1 MRVLIL
7 GGTGMLGHK
16 LWQVFNQTKEFDTW
30 VTLRSAYQDQEYLNL
45 FDVSRTIENVDAYN
59 FESVEAAINRCKPDV
74 VVNAVGIVK
83 QLPIAQD
90 PISCLTINSLFP
102 HKAQAVCE
110 SIGARFIHISTDCVF
125 SGKKG
130 NYSEDDYTDPEDLYG
145 MSKLVGEVTSG
156 TALTLRTSIIG
167 REIAKMSHMGLI
179 EWFLSNNNQT
189 VNGFTKAIYT
199 GFPTI
204 VLAELIASVIQD
216 HTSLTGLYHVSAE
229 PINKYELLSL
239 VRDEMN
245 LPIQINPFD
254 GVALDASLNSDRF
267 KAATGYTPPNWASLV
282 KSMTNDTTP
291 YNEWRTLNAS
301 RQ

>member
-30 VTLRSAYQDQEYLNL
+30 VTLRSTYQTQAHLNL
-45 FDVSRTIENVDAYN
+45 FDMSRTIENVDAYN
-59 FESVEAAINRCKPDV
+59 FESVEAAITQCEPDV

-83 QLPIAQD
+83 QLPIAKD
-90 PISCLTINSLFP
+90 PISCLTVNSLFP
-102 HKAQAVCE
+102 HKAQAICD

-130 NYSEDDYTDPEDLYG
+130 NYTEEDYTDPEDLYG

-167 REIAKMSHMGLI
+167 REISKMSHLGLI
-179 EWFLSNNNQT
+179 EWFLSNNNEA

-204 VLAELIASVIQD
+204 VLAQIVADIIKNHRDLS
-216 HTSLTGLYHVSAE
+216 GLFHVSTD
-229 PINKYELLSL
+229 PINKYELLCL
-239 VRDEMN
+239 VRDAMA

-254 GVALDASLNSDRF
+254 NVALDASLNSDRF
-267 KAATGYTPPNWASLV
+267 RNATGYTPPSWPNLV
-282 KSMTNDTTP
+282 KSMTEDTTP
-291 YNEWRTLNAS
+291 YEEWRTLNVS